1 MRLSEDFLQRVK
13 ESNDI
18 YDIMSSYVPLK
29 KTGSDY
35 VCNCPFHSE
44 KTPSCHI
51 YMSTQSF
58 YCFGCGAAG
67 DVINFIRLYEH
78 LDYIESVKFL
88 AQRAGIPMPEDG
100 GDDAAKKRSRVL
112 EMNREAGRFY
122 HKLLYSPAGK
132 EGLDYFYGRGL
143 SDHTIKLYGLGYA
156 PDSWDSLK
164 KHMNALGYG
173 DEEMTEASLLNK
185 STKKES
191 YYDFFRHRVMFPFFD
206 IRGNI
211 VGFSGRI
218 VTNDD
223 DRKYLNTRE
232 SIVYN
237 KSTFLYSLNYAKNSD
252 EKSMI
257 ICEGNLDVIAMN
269 QAGFKN
275 AVATCG
281 TAMTDSHA
289 RTIANLGFKKAIL
302 AYDSDSAGQKA
313 TARAMNVLDKV
324 GITTKILSIKN
335 AKDPDEFIKKFGKE
349 AFELLL
355 SESESGIDYELNK
368 LRMSVDITTPEG
380 KSDYLKKAV
389 EFIANISNSIDRAVY
404 ISTIAQQC
412 DINRA
417 NVDSAVDQ
425 IIRLRYK
432 EKQKVQRQNI
442 ISGPRKRDKINPQ
455 SNSYPL
461 EVRAE
466 RGIIAFLLHSP
477 DYLNRINEKIDSDDF
492 VTEFNR
498 RIFID
503 LTAMISCGLSNDITV
518 LAERYTAEETSEI
531 YKIIHENNDLP
542 FSTDRLND
550 YIAVLVAHRNKKNE
564 KSVTAMSEDELR
576 KFADSIKNK
585 KT

>member
-1 MRLSEDFLQRVK
+1 MRFSEDFLIRIK

-18 YDIMSSYVPLK
+18 YDIISSYVPLK

-58 YCFGCGAAG
+58 FCFGCGAAG

-78 LDYIESVKFL
+78 LDYVESVKYL
-88 AQRAGIPMPEDG
+88 AQRAGIPLPEDG
-100 GDDAAKKRSRVL
+100 GDDGARKRSRTL

-132 EGLDYFYGRGL
+132 EGLDYFYSRGL
-143 SDHTIKLYGLGYA
+143 TDHTIKLFGLGFA
-156 PDSWDSLK
+156 PDGWDTLK
-164 KHMNALGYG
+164 KHMNALGFS
-173 DEEMTEASLLNK
+173 DEEMYEASLLNK
-185 STKKES
+185 SSKNNR
-191 YYDFFRHRVMFPFFD
+191 YFDFFKHRVMFPFFD
-206 IRGNI
+206 VRGNI

-218 VTNDD
+218 ITADD

-252 EKSMI
+252 EKTMI
-257 ICEGNLDVIAMN
+257 ICEGNLDVIAMH
-269 QAGFKN
+269 QAGFRN
-275 AVATCG
+275 SVATCG

-289 RTIANLGFKKAIL
+289 RTIANLGFNKAVL
-302 AYDSDSAGQKA
+302 AFDSDNAGQKA

-324 GITTKILSIKN
+324 GIATNILSIN
-335 AKDPDEFIKKFGKE
+335 GAKDPDEYIKLFGKE
-349 AFELLL
+349 AFQLLIDG
-355 SESESGIDYELNK
+355 SQSGIDYELTK
-368 LRMSVDITTPEG
+368 LRMSVDMSSPEG
-380 KSDYLKKAV
+380 KSAYLKKAV
-389 EFIANISNSIDRAVY
+389 EFISNISNSIDRAVY

-417 NVDSAVDQ
+417 NVDAAVDQ
-425 IIRLRYK
+425 IIRRRYK
-432 EKQKVQRQNI
+432 QQQKDRRQTI
-442 ISGPRKRDKINPQ
+442 INGPKTRDKINPE
-455 SNSYPL
+455 SNRYPL

-477 DYLNRINEKIDSDDF
+477 DYLKRITDKLASDDF

-498 RIFID
+498 RLFID
-503 LTAMISCGLSNDITV
+503 LSAMISCGLTNDISL
-518 LAERYTAEETSEI
+518 LAQRYTAEETSEI
-531 YKIIHENNDLP
+531 YKIIHENNEFP
-542 FSTDRLND
+542 YSVDRLND
-550 YIAVLVAHRNKKNE
+550 LISVLVTHRDKKNE
-564 KSVTAMSEDELR
+564 KSISDMSSDELR
-576 KFADSIKNK
+576 KYADSIKNK
-585 KT
+585 RK